1 LLVILL
7 VFLASGVFVGRT
19 YAQRSWPT
27 LRSGDSGENV
37 MTLQAK
43 LRYRGYTVNYNSLFD
58 SSTVTAVRQFER
70 NSGIFED
77 GVADPAVWERLV
89 VTVRQGDTNIV
100 VEALQRQL
108 RNNYGYTRTVSGVD
122 QIFGSATNRA
132 VVSYQKSVNL
142 SADGITGPDTW
153 SRLTTGDSARI
164 RHSSALQQL
173 QNAAITVTSSSGSAG
188 VGQDRELDKTS
199 LEQIRSLTIQRLI
212 EFKQASGC
220 SITVTGGSETWI
232 HESGTFSHHTG
243 YKIDISR
250 TTCVTNYIRNSYTFI
265 DATHYQ
271 DSRGNIYFDESDHW
285 DLRYTA

>member
-1 LLVILL
+1 LLVVILIL
-7 VFLASGVFVGRT
+7 FASGLFVGRT

-27 LRSGDSGENV
+27 LRGGDSGENV
-37 MTLQAK
+37 ITLQAK
-43 LRYRGYTVNYNSLFD
+43 LRYRGYTVNYNGQFD

-70 NSGIFED
+70 NNGIFED
-77 GVADPAVWERLV
+77 GIADPAVWERLV

-108 RNNYGYTRTVSGVD
+108 RNNYGYTRTVSSAD
-122 QIFGSATNRA
+122 QIFGPATNRA
-132 VVSYQKSVNL
+132 VVSFQKSVNL
-142 SADGITGPDTW
+142 SADGIAGPDTW
-153 SRLTTGDSARI
+153 SRLTSGDSARI

-173 QNAAITVTSSSGSAG
+173 QNAGITVTSSSGSAG
-188 VGQDRELDKTS
+188 VGQDRELDRTS
-199 LEQIRSLTIQRLI
+199 LEQIRGLTIQRLI
-212 EFKQASGC
+212 EFRQASGC

-250 TTCVTNYIRNSYTFI
+250 TTCVTNYIRNTYTFI

-285 DLRYTA
+285 DIRYTA